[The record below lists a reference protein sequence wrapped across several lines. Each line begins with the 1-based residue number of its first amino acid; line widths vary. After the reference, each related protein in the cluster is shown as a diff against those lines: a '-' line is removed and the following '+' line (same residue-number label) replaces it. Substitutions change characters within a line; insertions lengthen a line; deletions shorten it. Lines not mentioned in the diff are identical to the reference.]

1 MSTKPDY
8 FTKGER
14 ARLIPVAADS
24 SKEVRATSVF
34 LATMMAVPPFAERML
49 DTIGQKVGKRSEIA
63 CFTEVGFKQA
73 NGGKNHRP
81 DGFVSLSSGRG
92 RQWTALVEAKIGNAE
107 IDAEQVKAYA
117 TLAKEHGIDA
127 VITISN
133 QFSALPTH
141 TPVEIGRVLSRNVG
155 LFHWSWMFILTEA
168 MLLISDDNFDA
179 PEQKFILS
187 ELVRYLSHDS
197 VGVKRFDRMNKEW
210 KDVVLAVNART
221 ALNKNTSDIQ
231 NTVAAWHQ
239 EARDVTLLM
248 TRKVQRRVRQ
258 KLSRAHANDP
268 STRLSGDA
276 EKLAGNHVLDFV
288 RDIPDAADA
297 LEVQADIA
305 RRCLICSMTLEAP
318 DTKRL
323 QSRINWLLKQL
334 TNSNPSD
341 VWVEMQFPGKVPP
354 VRVTLVQLRAE
365 EGLNQE
371 TFPSSLPTAFKVM
384 MVKDIAGKFSGSRTF
399 IEELEKFVPEFYENV
414 GQLLES
420 FRPKPPQ
427 LKAEKAESASALSED
442 SAKGL
447 RDVSI
452 AANDAAEDALEMV
465 LASKVEAVSSSGDE
479 EEKQWPPLVPSPEE
493 AALDPVSPPTQYL
506 PTTEQ

>member
-1 MSTKPDY
+1 
-8 FTKGER
+8 
-14 ARLIPVAADS
+14 
-24 SKEVRATSVF
+24 
-34 LATMMAVPPFAERML
+34 MMAVPSFAERML
-49 DTIGQKVGKRSEIA
+49 DTIGQRVGKRSELA
-63 CFTEVGFKQA
+63 CFTEVGFKQT
-73 NGGKNHRP
+73 NGEKNHRP

-107 IDAEQVKAYA
+107 IDAEQVKGYA
-117 TLAKEHGIDA
+117 ALAKEHGIDA

-155 LFHWSWMFILTEA
+155 LYHWSWMFILTEA
-168 MLLISDDNFDA
+168 MLLIGDDNFGT

-187 ELVRYLSHDS
+187 EFVRYLSHDS

-221 ALNKNTSDIQ
+221 ALNKNSSDVQ

-239 EARDVTLLM
+239 ETRDVTLLM
-248 TRKVQRRVRQ
+248 TRKVQRRVQQ
-258 KLSRAHANDP
+258 KLSRAHAGDP
-268 STRLSGDA
+268 SARLSGDV
-276 EKLAGNHVLDFV
+276 EKLAGSHVLDFLL
-288 RDIPDAADA
+288 DIPDAADA

-334 TNSNPSD
+334 AKSNPSD
-341 VWVEMQFPGKVPP
+341 VWIEMQFPGKTPP
-354 VRVTLVQLRAE
+354 VRATLLQLRAE
-365 EGLNQE
+365 DGLNQDAI
-371 TFPSSLPTAFKVM
+371 PASLPTAFKVM
-384 MVKDIAGKFSGSRTF
+384 MVRDIAGKFSGNRTF

-414 GQLLES
+414 GQLLEP

-427 LKAEKAESASALSED
+427 LKAEKAADGAPAPSED
-442 SAKGL
+442 ATNEL
-447 RDVSI
+447 RDISA
-452 AANDAAEDALEMV
+452 AANDAAEEALEMV
-465 LASKVEAVSSSGDE
+465 LASKGETTSSSGNE
-479 EEKQWPPLVPSPEE
+479 EEQWVSLVPTAGETSLDE
-493 AALDPVSPPTQYL
+493 ASSVPSYPPA
-506 PTTEQ
+506 TEH